1 MRVLEY
7 GLIGTLLA
15 GLAFVLL
22 GLLLVRLSRRPPRPL
37 SRPTIEPLLGDRSVV
52 VEDLPEPPPPPTG
65 APLSGHGWVVGENLP
80 DPPPPPQPWVS
91 GHRPWLSDVVRASMT
106 EAA

>member
-37 SRPTIEPLLGDRSVV
+37 SRPAIEPLLGDRSVV
-52 VEDLPEPPPPPTG
+52 VEDLPE
-65 APLSGHGWVVGENLP
+65 
-80 DPPPPPQPWVS
+80 PPPPPQPWVS

-106 EAA
+106 EATPILEPRRRSRPAAGSQPGR